1 MAKPVVVIHGDI
13 LLAQGPA
20 LGKAVFVGGGDG
32 DSVTVGDSGVVY
44 DRCKDSEDG
53 EGGDGGDSGGSGEV
67 GESFEGGE
75 GDEGGEV
82 GVVGRGNVFGD
93 DGRGA
98 RKKKVRAA

>member
-1 MAKPVVVIHGDI
+1 MTKPAVVIHGDI
-13 LLAQGPA
+13 LFAQ
-20 LGKAVFVGGGDG
+20 GKAVFGGGCDG
-32 DSVTVGDSGVVY
+32 DGGTVGDSGVVY

-67 GESFEGGE
+67 GQSFEGGE

-93 DGRGA
+93 GGRGA